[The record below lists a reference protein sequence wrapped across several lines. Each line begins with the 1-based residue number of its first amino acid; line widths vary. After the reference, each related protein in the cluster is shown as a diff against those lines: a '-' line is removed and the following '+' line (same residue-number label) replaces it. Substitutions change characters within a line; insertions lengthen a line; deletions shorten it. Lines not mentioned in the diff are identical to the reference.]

1 MPHARPM
8 RSIGARCHEIRITD
22 ENQIW
27 RIIYRI
33 DSDAI
38 VILEIFTNKTAQ
50 TPLRVIEVCKRRLKL
65 YDAI

>member
-38 VILEIFTNKTAQ
+38 VILEIFTKKTAQ

>member
-38 VILEIFTNKTAQ
+38 VILQIFTKKTAQ

>member
-1 MPHARPM
+1 M

-38 VILEIFTNKTAQ
+38 VILEIFTKKTAQ
-50 TPLRVIEVCKRRLKL
+50 TPLHVIEVCKRRLKL

>member
-1 MPHARPM
+1 M